1 MPYQLFDPSQ
11 ACNALLPLNPVQ
23 NKLSFYKVLVFEV
36 SLSEV
41 ADAAELPISF
51 DRHAPSGGVGSARF
65 RLGLPIV
72 KLFPELQVKYQEV
85 RTPAVPGKRLSVQMS
100 TEGSFL
106 PLDPARP
113 RAPLLDEHIVSAA
126 DVAKGRVKIG
136 KQTLKLDPRDQLRL
150 AGQSS
155 ALVKL
160 GARTV
165 RITLAPDPPPVVK
178 TRKAKA
184 ITLSSSGPRV
194 SPSDLVGYAP
204 AEFPDAVYEDV
215 VMALLADRRN
225 ANPAFEASVDMARV
239 VASLP
244 DHIYRGVVKSFSAD
258 PRFAALMLRL
268 RRRPAGLQHSR
279 PKLPRYDIG
288 LFTSF
293 EQTWTLQG
301 YSRGS
306 LLNSLTLAP
315 EEEMTIEVFTFDRRK
330 VEEEK
335 TQGSEFERNTE
346 LSVMASV
353 TSTIARE
360 LSESSQVSGDIGLGL
375 PLPAGG
381 VPVNIDVGASASSEV
396 KADIQASL
404 DQVSEVTSRVS
415 ERVKSTRQVKVVES
429 RETGREDRV
438 TRKLRNANQGHALT
452 LNCYEVLET
461 FQVETQLKD
470 VKQFCLLVEPPDLGA
485 IDIPFVLAY
494 QDRLQ
499 RALLSKTYQSGF
511 DAARSLYAQ
520 GWFDHAS
527 IQKAELEEAAQQS
540 VAATPAPTPQK
551 PVVVVAR
558 QLRDALVKIFDADLL
573 EAAGVLAEYYNPFDG
588 KDVSERDRAAA
599 ESALGLFNYAF
610 KLKTVSPGAEDR
622 ARVFIDAMRED
633 DSEAAVVAALGAL
646 LAGTDDEWM
655 TNLKMIA
662 ASLVSA
668 QLASLLLIPFPVLV
682 PVFISLAVIEN
693 NAGYPGLCG
702 KAKQELKAYETAAS
716 VVPPGADASTSAD
729 LKTREPPPQLFSL
742 QDLAMARADFD
753 ALRLHLEANRT
764 YYMNQVWSSE
774 DPNARY
780 ERFRAMGID
789 AYVENRLVG
798 FVGARAIHPLRLSAL
813 DPLVRR
819 TLLDKLTA
827 FDPVA
832 SETVGSGASA
842 RTLGPIQTAAQTV
855 SLPTSAVFMDG
866 GLGQCE
872 LLEPYL
878 KQRREIER
886 RIAQADAD
894 LAELR
899 VQDARNRLAATTPAP
914 LPAPA
919 PTPLPAPGP

>member
-1 MPYQLFDPSQ
+1 MPYQMFDPTQGCTS
-11 ACNALLPLNPVQ
+11 LLPLNPVQ
-23 NKLSFYKVLVFEV
+23 NKLNFYKVLVFEV
-36 SLSEV
+36 SLGDI
-41 ADAAELPISF
+41 ADTAEFPLSY
-51 DRHAPSGGVGSARF
+51 DRFAPSGAAGAARF
-65 RLGLPIV
+65 RLGLPLV
-72 KLFPELQVKYQEV
+72 RLFPELSVKYQEV
-85 RTPAVPGKRLSVQMS
+85 RTASVPGKRLPVQLS

-106 PLDPARP
+106 PLDAAARVRP
-113 RAPLLDEHIVSAA
+113 PLVEHAVSLR

-136 KQTLKLDPRDQLRL
+136 KETLVLDARDQLRL
-150 AGQSS
+150 AAQSS
-155 ALVKL
+155 TLVKL
-160 GARTV
+160 GQRTV
-165 RITLAPDPPPVVK
+165 RITIAPPAPPAANA
-178 TRKAKA
+178 RKALA
-184 ITLSSSGPRV
+184 STRASAGPRV
-194 SPSDLVGYAP
+194 TPSDLIGYSP
-204 AEFPDAVYEDV
+204 NEFPDAVYEEV
-215 VMALLADRRN
+215 VLAILADRRGDGGQ
-225 ANPAFEASVDMARV
+225 FEATAEMARV

-244 DHIYRGVVKSFSAD
+244 DPMYRGVSRNFLAD
-258 PRFAALMLRL
+258 PRFAGLMLRL
-268 RRRPAGLQHSR
+268 GRRPGSLAHSR

-293 EQTWTLQG
+293 EQTWTLEG

-315 EEEMTIEVFTFDRRK
+315 EEELTIEIFTFDRRK
-330 VEEEK
+330 LEEER
-335 TQGSEFERNTE
+335 TLSSEFERNSE

-353 TSTIARE
+353 TSNIARE
-360 LSESSQVSGDIGLGL
+360 LSESSQVNGDVGLGL

-381 VPVNIDVGASASSEV
+381 VPVNIDVGVSASSEV
-396 KADIQASL
+396 KANIQASL

-415 ERVKSTRQVKVVES
+415 ERVKSTRQVKVVEA

-461 FQVETQLKD
+461 FRVETALKD

-485 IDIPFVLAY
+485 VDIPFVLAY

-499 RALLSKTYQSGF
+499 RALLSKVYASGF

-527 IQKAELEEAAQQS
+527 IQKAELEEASRQS
-540 VAATPAPTPQK
+540 VAATPAPTPKK
-551 PVVVVAR
+551 PVVVVAN

-588 KDVSERDRAAA
+588 KDVSEREKAAA

-610 KLKTVSPGAEDR
+610 KLKAVSPGAEDR
-622 ARVFIDAMRED
+622 ARTFIEAMRRD
-633 DSEAAVVAALGAL
+633 NSEAAVVEALGAL

-716 VVPPGADASTSAD
+716 VVPPTSDASTSAD
-729 LKTREPPPQLFSL
+729 LKTREPPPQLFTL

-753 ALRLHLEANRT
+753 ALRLHIEANRI
-764 YYMNQVWSSE
+764 YYMNQIWSAE

-780 ERFRAMGID
+780 ERFRQMGID

-813 DPLVRR
+813 DPAVQR
-819 TLLDKLTA
+819 TLVDKLTA
-827 FDPVA
+827 FNPSA
-832 SETVGSGASA
+832 SETVGAGASA
-842 RTLGPIQTAAQTV
+842 VTLGPIQTPVQQV
-855 SLPTSAVFMDG
+855 SLPTSAVYMDG

-878 KQRREIER
+878 QQRREIER
-886 RIAQADAD
+886 RIAHADAD
-894 LAELR
+894 LAEVR
-899 VQDARNRLAATTPAP
+899 VQEARARLGA
-914 LPAPA
+914 PAPA
-919 PTPLPAPGP
+919 PGP